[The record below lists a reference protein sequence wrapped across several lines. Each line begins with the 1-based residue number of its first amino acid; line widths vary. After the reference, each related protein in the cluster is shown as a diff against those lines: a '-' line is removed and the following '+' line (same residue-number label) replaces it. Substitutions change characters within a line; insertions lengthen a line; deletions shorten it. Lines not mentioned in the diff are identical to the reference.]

1 MKRLFTLILSLC
13 CLSAAVQAQ
22 TESPLPKMFAH
33 RGCWSKIV
41 PENSIPAVGR
51 AARHGYMGIEL
62 DVKMTKDNKMV
73 IMHDKWI
80 NRTCRNASDYSKL
93 TEKVRVS
100 DLTFKELRENY
111 VLASPKAEYRTQV
124 PTLEEILKEC
134 KKHKIV
140 PMLHSK
146 YVESYRLAQK
156 IMGDNWVCFTGN
168 VEGMKECRTFS
179 KCLILYGI
187 RPHNADHAFEL
198 LPQLGGKVGVSSMQR
213 EALTRERIQKFRELG
228 YEVQQS
234 IYRAPREVLAL
245 RDGTTMIL
253 SDFCLM
259 PDPNNNPA
267 KVITI
272 DPQELAQGQTLV
284 FNADGK
290 VKDGGVALDIEFEG
304 AIEVEFGKDKLY
316 TLFGNGTT
324 KHDRLGTR
332 FINAKGYVKLH
343 GIEPSKIKSAK
354 VYFYDFPLE

>member
-179 KCLILYGI
+179 KCFILYGI

-267 KVITI
+267 KVVTI